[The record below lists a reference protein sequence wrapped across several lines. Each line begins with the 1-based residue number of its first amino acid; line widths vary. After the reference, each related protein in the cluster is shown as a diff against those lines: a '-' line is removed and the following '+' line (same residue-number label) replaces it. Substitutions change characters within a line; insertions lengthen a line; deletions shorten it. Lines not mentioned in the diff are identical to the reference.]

1 MWQNKKFFKKLAV
14 FQRRAVTQK
23 VDKDTFWSKA
33 ALVKVTYRASYV
45 QISNNRL
52 LKRLKR

>member
-1 MWQNKKFFKKLAV
+1 MWQNKKKFKKLAV